1 MTFSGS
7 LKARAPKLAAILLG
21 LACVSL
27 SFSCAANAQR
37 AAQNPPGRVGRLALI
52 DGTVTY
58 HTADEQYWQAAR
70 RNYPVTTGQSFWTEP
85 GSHAGIEIGSNR
97 IYLNSSTELDVS
109 TLDDT
114 AAQFSLPQGA
124 VFLILTSFDQA
135 KPYETHLAR
144 GTVTLTAAGRYEVIA
159 GDTEHDSQMTVLEG
173 SAHISGNGFSLDV
186 HAGEMVILSGTDIVR
201 AEVRAAGPP
210 DAFVAWVET
219 QDQRHRPQ
227 APAVVSAITGAAELG
242 DYGRWAKVADY
253 GDVWYPNVSADWVPY
268 RKGYWGWV
276 EPWGWSWV
284 DEEAWGF
291 APFHYGRWLVMDDRW
306 AWIPEAVGEP
316 IAPIY
321 APALV
326 AFFTTGD
333 LCAWVPL
340 APDEAYV
347 PPYPVSPGYFQT
359 INAGYVRGIRNRG
372 SFTNKTNI
380 NAFVNQR
387 AVTAVPRSV
396 VSRSQPVAA
405 HAQSGARLA
414 DARPVQGAAALRPT
428 AATAGIS
435 PSVARR
441 FGIASGAVASAHAQA
456 HAPGPPVRSVAPAAN
471 ARLAPPRTV
480 AAVPQHGRAS
490 TTQSRPAAPALPQPG
505 AIHHLPGS
513 RVGETGGGAENRPSG
528 APARSVPPA
537 VAHRPEAPAA
547 RAVPAP
553 ETSGR
558 PVTRAPSAASAR
570 PTPPPAAHTTPRPP
584 SAHAAAQPRPPTTA
598 RHAPQTPRAV
608 VHAPPPPTRH
618 AAPAPTTT
626 GRASPPHAPTAP
638 ARPPAAPVVRAPP
651 PAAHAAPPATVGRA
665 PPAPAHAPPPA
676 PGRQHPPH

>member
-7 LKARAPKLAAILLG
+7 LKARVPTLAAILLG
-21 LACVSL
+21 LACI
-27 SFSCAANAQR
+27 SFSCAANAQG

-124 VFLILTSFDQA
+124 VFLILTSFDQT
-135 KPYETHLAR
+135 KPYETHMAR
-144 GTVTLTAAGRYEVIA
+144 GTATLTAAGRYEVIA

-173 SAHISGNGFSLDV
+173 SAHIGGSGFSLDV

-201 AEVRAAGPP
+201 AEVRTAAAP
-210 DAFVAWVET
+210 DAFIAWVEAHE
-219 QDQRHRPQ
+219 QRHRPH
-227 APAVVSAITGAAELG
+227 APAVVSAITGAAELTA
-242 DYGRWAKVADY
+242 YGRWAKATDY

-268 RKGYWGWV
+268 RNGYWGWV
-276 EPWGWSWV
+276 EPWGWSWIG
-284 DEEAWGF
+284 DEDWGF
-291 APFHYGRWLVMDDRW
+291 APFHYGRWAVIDDRW
-306 AWIPEAVGEP
+306 AWMPEAVGEA

-347 PPYPVSPGYFQT
+347 PPYAVSPDYFQT
-359 INAGYVRGIRNRG
+359 INAGNVRDISNRR
-372 SFTNKTNI
+372 SFINKANI

-414 DARPVQGAAALRPT
+414 DARLVQGAVPLRPS

-441 FGIASGAVASAHAQA
+441 FGIASGAVASALA
-456 HAPGPPVRSVAPAAN
+456 HAPGPPVHSVAPAAN
-471 ARLAPPRTV
+471 ARLAPPRSM
-480 AAVPQHGRAS
+480 AAVPQHGTAS
-490 TTQSRPAAPALPQPG
+490 TTQSPRAAPAVPQLG

-513 RVGETGGGAENRPSG
+513 RVGETGRGAENRPSG
-528 APARSVPPA
+528 APTRSIPPA
-537 VAHRPEAPAA
+537 VANRPEAPAT
-547 RAVPAP
+547 RAAPTP

-558 PVTRAPSAASAR
+558 PVPRAPSAASAR
-570 PTPPPAAHTTPRPP
+570 PTPPPAARTTPRSPP
-584 SAHAAAQPRPPTTA
+584 AHAAAQPRPATTS
-598 RHAPQTPRAV
+598 RHAPQTPPAA

-626 GRASPPHAPTAP
+626 GRAPPPHAAIAP
-638 ARPPAAPVVRAPP
+638 ARAPAAPVVRTPP
-651 PAAHAAPPATVGRA
+651 PAAHAAPPAPVGRA
-665 PPAPAHAPPPA
+665 PPAAVHAPPPA